1 MYLDTRLILQK
12 LEALYPPS
20 DAHPSLAAPGGEA
33 RAIERLLSLY
43 ATDGGLFGAAVMML
57 PNLPQLADPR
67 FLADRADMMGA
78 PKDGP
83 SPIAPEARAARRP
96 DAVAAMRDAMELL
109 ETTLLADGRDWLL
122 KTDRP
127 TLADIE
133 AVFIP
138 YWVMNVPGAMP
149 ANVLGDQVFP
159 KVHAWIARFTQAAA
173 AAGAEAGAPRT
184 LEGEAAAQLVF
195 GSAFAEEAAG
205 VDGGSPIAA
214 AEGLRKGDV
223 VRVWPTDSGSGHKE
237 MGKLVGLTAK
247 EIVLEAQGDGGSVR
261 VHAPRHGFKVKKYV
275 DPSSNL

>member
-12 LEALYPPS
+12 LEALYPAS
-20 DAHPSLAAPGGEA
+20 EAHPSLAAPSGDA
-33 RAIERLLSLY
+33 RAVERLLSVY

-57 PNLPQLADPR
+57 PNLPQMNDPR
-67 FLADRADMMGA
+67 FLADRAEMMGA
-78 PKDGP
+78 PQDGP

-96 DAVAAMRDAMELL
+96 DAVSAMRDAFELL

-133 AVFIP
+133 AVFVP
-138 YWVMNVPGAMP
+138 FWVANVPGALP
-149 ANVLGDQVFP
+149 ADVLGAAVFP
-159 KVHAWIARFTQAAA
+159 KVHAWLARFTQAAA
-173 AAGAEAGAPRT
+173 AAAAEAGAPQT

-195 GSAFAEEAAG
+195 GSAFAEAEAD
-205 VDGGSPIAA
+205 VDGSSPIAA
-214 AEGLRKGDV
+214 AEGLKKGDV
-223 VRVWPTDSGSGHKE
+223 VRVWPTDSGSAHKE
-237 MGKLVGLTAK
+237 KGKLVGLTAK

-275 DPSSNL
+275 ESSANL